1 MKTSTFNSMMLTA
14 AKNSQAKTPE
24 QQSPLLMMISQDSF
38 AGALQDKS
46 KHLDLNQK

>member
-1 MKTSTFNSMMLTA
+1 MMLRA
-14 AKNSQAKTPE
+14 EVMQNSKAKTPE

-38 AGALQDKS
+38 AGVLQDKS